1 VAFDRRVLAVAGL
14 AFAGS
19 VFGNRARVFRHREEA
34 VLLFAASRMVSVKKI
49 KGVGG
54 VLRTF
59 LLEIK

>member
-1 VAFDRRVLAVAGL
+1 MAGL

-34 VLLFAASRMVSVKKI
+34 VLLFTASRMVSEKKL

-59 LLEIK
+59 LLEIILD